1 MGFLDFLQASPLK
14 KLEAAA
20 EENPSPETLSALA
33 EKHMELGEF
42 DQALLVAD
50 RGLQTF
56 RNATRL
62 REIVQFVR
70 KKQSQARLKPLRDEL
85 RVRPSP
91 LAYSQLAGVYREMGD
106 IEQAL
111 ETLTECAAKYPD
123 DRTASRMVGQIR
135 LENFLQE
142 AIAHDGMHALAALRH
157 VQSLD
162 GADSQARMNLAQL
175 YYAIGANALA
185 VAEMRAELGA
195 NPTALDIK
203 KFLDDVGEPPPLG
216 EGVTVESLIERCEEF
231 GSLTNTLQG
240 FPRAKPGIVQ
250 RSATPPKVNPAAVQA
265 KVREAAG
272 TPGLLNL
279 AILDREG
286 APVASLAE
294 KDGLD
299 NGVFLDL
306 AGGIQAVAH
315 EASRR
320 MDIGS
325 LVRGSVAMAMG
336 KGGISFVRRRGYSFA
351 MYHREPMKADRAAV
365 FLEDFCSK
373 VVGGSHGA

>member
-1 MGFLDFLQASPLK
+1 MGFLDFLQSSPLK

-20 EENPSPETLSALA
+20 EEDPSADNLAALA
-33 EKHMELGEF
+33 SKHMELGAL

-56 RNATRL
+56 KNEKRL
-62 REIVQFVR
+62 RDIVQFVR
-70 KKQSQARLKPLRDEL
+70 KKQSQARLKPLRDEI

-91 LAYSQLAGVYREMGD
+91 LAYSQLAGLYREMGD

-111 ETLTECAAKYPD
+111 ETLNECTAKFPD
-123 DRTASRMVGQIR
+123 DRSSFRLLGQVR
-135 LENFLQE
+135 LENFLQD
-142 AIAHDGMHALAALRH
+142 AIAYDGIHAYESLKK
-157 VQSLD
+157 VQTLEPT
-162 GADSQARMNLAQL
+162 DSQARLQLAQL

-185 VAEMRAELGA
+185 AAELRAELA
-195 NPTALDIK
+195 ASPTALDIK
-203 KFLDDVGEPPPLG
+203 KFLEDLGDPPPLG
-216 EGVTVESLIERCEEF
+216 EGVTVESLIERCEEA
-231 GSLTNTLQG
+231 GSLTNGLRG

-250 RSATPPKVNPAAVQA
+250 RTATPPKVNPAAVIA

-286 APVASLAE
+286 APVASHAE
-294 KDGLD
+294 GEGMEDP
-299 NGVFLDL
+299 VFLDL
-306 AGGIQAVAH
+306 AGGILAVAH

-325 LVRGSVAMAMG
+325 LVRGSVALG
-336 KGGISFVRRRGYSFA
+336 KGGISFIRRRGYSFA
-351 MYHREPMKADRAAV
+351 LHHRDPMRPDKAAA
-365 FLEDFCSK
+365 FLEEFCSK
-373 VVGGSHGA
+373 IVGGSHGA

>member
-14 KLEAAA
+14 KLETAA
-20 EENPSPETLSALA
+20 EENPSPETLAALA
-33 EKHMELGEF
+33 EKHMELGQL

-56 RNATRL
+56 RQATRL

-70 KKQSQARLKPLRDEL
+70 KKQSQARLKPLRDEI
-85 RVRPSP
+85 RVKPSP

-111 ETLTECAAKYPD
+111 ETLTECTTKFPD
-123 DRTASRMVGQIR
+123 DRSASRMVGQIR

-142 AIAHDGMHALAALRH
+142 AIAHDGVHALAALKH
-157 VQSLD
+157 VQSVD
-162 GADSQARMNLAQL
+162 PTDSQARMNLAQL

-185 VAEMRAELGA
+185 VAEMRAELAA

-203 KFLDDVGEPPPLG
+203 KFLADVGEPPPLA

-250 RSATPPKVNPAAVQA
+250 RSATPPRVNPSAVQA
-265 KVREAAG
+265 KVQEAAG

-325 LVRGSVAMAMG
+325 LVRGSVAMGTG

-351 MYHREPMKADRAAV
+351 VHHREPMKADRAAA
-365 FLEDFCSK
+365 FLEEFCSK
-373 VVGGSHGA
+373 IVGGSHGA